1 MPGFVVDLEDV
12 TYAKER
18 GKKWIVFSTLVELNG
33 QMYPEITWKI

>member
-18 GKKWIVFSTLVELNG
+18 GKKVNCLFHTSGTKWTDVS
-33 QMYPEITWKI
+33 